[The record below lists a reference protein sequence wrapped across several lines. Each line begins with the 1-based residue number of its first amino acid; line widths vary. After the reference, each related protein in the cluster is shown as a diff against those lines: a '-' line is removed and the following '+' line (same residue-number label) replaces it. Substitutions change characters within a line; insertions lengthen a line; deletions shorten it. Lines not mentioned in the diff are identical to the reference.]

1 MLDEQQVSHPVD
13 SIQPVTD
20 ASEIQ
25 QLQRAVREI
34 YIDPLIKQYIV
45 GLAGATRQHESVYL
59 GASPRGS
66 IALFRTSQ
74 AHALL
79 EARGLRSARRCEGAR
94 VRHPWA
100 PRDREPGS
108 AREGRHRRR
117 CRGRLPRTGARPR
130 RSGAGLRFSRCGARC
145 GISSPASGARL
156 RSSPSSSWGDLHRRR
171 YRVLA
176 ALPHRLH
183 PRAGHPHRNRD
194 LLAEHARLARHR

>member
-79 EARGLRSARRCEGAR
+79 EARDFVVPDDVKELAFVTLGHRVIVSPGAR
-94 VRHPWA
+94 VKGA
-100 PRDREPGS
+100 TAADVVADCL
-108 AREGRHRRR
+108 ARV
-117 CRGRLPRTGARPR
+117 PVPGAR
-130 RSGAGLRFSRCGARC
+130 AR
-145 GISSPASGARL
+145 A
-156 RSSPSSSWGDLHRRR
+156 
-171 YRVLA
+171 
-176 ALPHRLH
+176 
-183 PRAGHPHRNRD
+183 
-194 LLAEHARLARHR
+194 